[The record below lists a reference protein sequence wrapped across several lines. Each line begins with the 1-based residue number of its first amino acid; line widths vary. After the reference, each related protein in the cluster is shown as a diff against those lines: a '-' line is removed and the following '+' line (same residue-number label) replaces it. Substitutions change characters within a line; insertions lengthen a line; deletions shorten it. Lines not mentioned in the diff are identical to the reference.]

1 MSVIEDLMNEFDMEM
16 TLQTSRRYVDEI
28 EGNITKIVCKMIVSK
43 DKLIDN
49 LLFTDLT
56 IDNEQMMVVY
66 GENEEDNVEINM
78 IDIGMINSIVKVFNI
93 KHKVFNEFSMIQ
105 YRFMDSKC
113 NFKCLSLK
121 TNILN

>member
-1 MSVIEDLMNEFDMEM
+1 MNEFDIEM

-78 IDIGMINSIVKVFNI
+78 IDTGMINSAI
-93 KHKVFNEFSMIQ
+93 KMF
-105 YRFMDSKC
+105 
-113 NFKCLSLK
+113 NFKHNLFNSRLK
-121 TNILN
+121 CSILCCSI

>member
-1 MSVIEDLMNEFDMEM
+1 MYVMEDLMNEFDMEM

-93 KHKVFNEFSMIQ
+93 KHKVFNEFSVIQ
-105 YRFMDSKC
+105 YRFIDYKC
-113 NFKCLSLK
+113 KFKYVSLK